1 MRTCAGIVFSI
12 ATFLSIAFASGAQTP
27 SPITINSCGPILRQ
41 QQTFVWQTPP
51 PSFMGVPISS
61 TSSGMGI
68 TFVNESNRVATLVN
82 FDVDDNGNRF
92 VIRDVGT
99 FSPGVTI
106 AHQYANGRG
115 QSYILPA
122 FITPHVRC
130 HVASVTFADGSIWR
144 RGQPAPPP
152 PGYAPGYGPGPGY
165 GYGARLAAT
174 PRQLVIDTSEDS
186 ALFLVQ
192 SSAPVAGFREHDNCD
207 GIANV
212 YVASTA
218 DTAATYAVRPLA
230 TGSCRATVRDESGA
244 STTIPITVR

>member
-1 MRTCAGIVFSI
+1 MRTFAALAFCALTIV
-12 ATFLSIAFASGAQTP
+12 TIAFSSSAQTP

-41 QQTFVWQTPP
+41 QQTFVWQSPP

-82 FDVDDNGNRF
+82 FDVNDNGNRF

-106 AHQYANGRG
+106 DHQYKNGSG

-122 FITPHVRC
+122 FITPHVQCR
-130 HVASVTFADGSIWR
+130 VASVTFADGSIWR
-144 RGQPAPPP
+144 HGHPAAPPA
-152 PGYAPGYGPGPGY
+152 GYVPGPGPGY

-230 TGSCRATVRDESGA
+230 SGSCRATVRDESGA

>member
-1 MRTCAGIVFSI
+1 MRTCAAIVFCA
-12 ATFLSIAFASGAQTP
+12 ATIVSIAFSSSAQTP
-27 SPITINSCGPILRQ
+27 SPITIDSCAPIIRQ

-106 AHQYANGRG
+106 DHQYANGRG

-122 FITPHVRC
+122 FITPRVRC
-130 HVASVTFADGSIWR
+130 HVASVTFADGTIWR

-152 PGYAPGYGPGPGY
+152 

-174 PRQLVIDTSEDS
+174 PRQIVLDTSVES

-230 TGSCRATVRDESGA
+230 PGSCRATVRDEAGA
-244 STTIPITVR
+244 STTIPIMVR